1 MTEEK
6 LPIVELK
13 GITKTFPGVVANDQ
27 ISIKFY
33 PGEVHALL
41 GENGAG
47 KTTLMNILYGL
58 YPPDDGQILVQ
69 GKPVDIG
76 SPNDA
81 LSLGIGMVHQH
92 FMLVP
97 PFTVA
102 ENIILGNEPKRN
114 RVFLDI
120 EKAIADVEKLSKR
133 FGFQVDPQAKVE
145 DISVG
150 MQQRVEILK
159 ALYRGAEV
167 LILDEPTAVLT
178 PQEVDELK
186 EITDNLARQGKTII
200 FITHKLQEVMAMSQ
214 RITVIRAGKVVGSVP
229 TASTD
234 PVELARMMV
243 GRDVVLKIDKEP
255 VKTGEVLLHLQDVWA
270 EDDRNL
276 PALRGVNLQVKA
288 GEIVGV
294 AGVDGNGQRE
304 LGEVLIGVRP
314 VSRGHIYLKK
324 QDLTGL
330 GVRARKD
337 IGLGHIPEDRQRRGM
352 ILDFSLA
359 ENAILGK
366 HHRHPFKKG
375 VTYDVS
381 QVRTYGEKLLATYD
395 VRTAGVEAMGKSLS
409 GGNQQKLVVGREL
422 DSNPDLLVAAQP
434 TRGLDVGAIEFVHR
448 SLLEQRAAGK
458 GILLISLELE
468 ELMSLSDRIVVIYE
482 GQLVAEV
489 DSKTVTEEQLGLLM
503 TGGRLDGT
511 GVQGA

>member
-1 MTEEK
+1 MTDSK

-13 GITKTFPGVVANDQ
+13 GITKVFPGVVANDN

-58 YPPDDGQILVQ
+58 YPPDGGQILVQ
-69 GKPVDIG
+69 GKPVAIEN
-76 SPNDA
+76 PNDA

-102 ENIILGNEPKRN
+102 ENIVLGNEPKKR
-114 RVFLDI
+114 RIFLDMD
-120 EKAIADVEKLSKR
+120 KAIADVEELSNR
-133 FGFQVDPQAKVE
+133 FGFQVDPRAKVQ

-178 PQEVDELK
+178 PQEVEELK
-186 EITDNLARQGKTII
+186 EITDNLADQGKTII
-200 FITHKLQEVMAMSQ
+200 FITHKLKEVMAMSQ
-214 RITVIRAGKVVGSVP
+214 RITVIRAGKVVGTVATS
-229 TASTD
+229 STD

-243 GRDVVLKIDKEP
+243 GRDVVLKVDKEP
-255 VKTGEVLLHLQDVWA
+255 AKTGSVILRLDDVWA
-270 EDDRNL
+270 EDDRRL
-276 PALRGVNLQVKA
+276 PALRGINLEVKA
-288 GEIVGV
+288 GEIVGI
-294 AGVDGNGQRE
+294 AGVDGNGQKE
-304 LGEVLIGVRP
+304 LGEVLVGVRQ
-314 VSRGHIYLKK
+314 VSRGQIYLR
-324 QDLTGL
+324 QQELTEL
-330 GVRARKD
+330 DVRERKD
-337 IGLGHIPEDRQRRGM
+337 IGLGHVPEDRQRRGM

-366 HHRHPFKKG
+366 HHRPPFKKG
-375 VTYDVS
+375 IAYDVAA
-381 QVRTYGEKLLATYD
+381 VTGYGEQLLATYD
-395 VRTAGVEAMGKSLS
+395 VRAAGVEATGRSLS

-422 DSNPDLLVAAQP
+422 DSNPEVMIAAQP

-448 SLLEQRAAGK
+448 RLLEQRAAGK
-458 GILLISLELE
+458 GVLLISLELD
-468 ELMSLSDRIVVIYE
+468 ELLSLSDRILVIYE

-489 DSKTVTEEQLGLLM
+489 DPKTVTEEQLGFLM
-503 TGGRLDGT
+503 TGGQLEGT

>member
-1 MTEEK
+1 LTEKK
-6 LPIVELK
+6 LPIVELQ
-13 GITKTFPGVVANDQ
+13 GITKTFPGVIANDQ
-27 ISIKFY
+27 VSIKLY

-58 YPPDDGQILVQ
+58 YPPDSGQILVQ
-69 GKPVDIG
+69 GKPVVIDG
-76 SPNDA
+76 PNEA

-102 ENIILGNEPKRN
+102 ENIILGNEPRKN
-114 RVFLDI
+114 GLFLDM
-120 EKAIADVEKLSKR
+120 EKAIKDVEELSDR
-133 FGFQVDPQAKVE
+133 YGFQVDPRAKIQ

-178 PQEVDELK
+178 PQEARELK
-186 EITDNLARQGKTII
+186 EITDNLARQGKAII

-214 RITVIRAGKVVGSVP
+214 RITVIRAGKVVGSTA
-229 TASTD
+229 TASTN

-255 VKTGEVLLHLQDVWA
+255 VKAGPVLMRLEDVWA
-270 EDDRNL
+270 EDDRRL
-276 PALRGVNLQVKA
+276 PALRGVSLQVKA

-304 LGEVLIGVRP
+304 LAEVLIGVRK
-314 VSRGHIYLKK
+314 VTQGNIHLGQHK
-324 QDLTGL
+324 LTNL
-330 GVRARKD
+330 SVRERKD
-337 IGLGHIPEDRQRRGM
+337 IGLGHIAEDRQRRGM

-359 ENAILGK
+359 ENAVLGK
-366 HHRHPFKKG
+366 HHRAPFKKG
-375 VTYDVS
+375 ITYDVGE
-381 QVRTYGEKLLATYD
+381 VKAYGKKLLSTYD
-395 VRTAGVEAMGKSLS
+395 VRATGVESTGESLS

-422 DSNPDLLVAAQP
+422 DSDPELLIAAQP

-448 SLLEQRAAGK
+448 RLLEQRAAGK

-468 ELMSLSDRIVVIYE
+468 ELLSLSDRIVVIYE
-482 GQLVAEV
+482 GQMVAEV
-489 DSKTVTEEQLGLLM
+489 DPKTVTEEELGLLM
-503 TGGRLDGT
+503 TGGRLEGT